1 MFFVGKIYYRF
12 KSRENRSV
20 SSVCLSEEPETAV
33 KYRLPVE
40 RSSHISNA
48 RDCTYIP
55 PVRLNHPRIVDTEA
69 RYYQAHPPQ
78 LSPPQSREV
87 TNRS

>member
-1 MFFVGKIYYRF
+1 MNQKIYPF
-12 KSRENRSV
+12 QISGKQILSIV
-20 SSVCLSEEPETAV
+20 SSVAVSEEPETAV
-33 KYRLPVE
+33 NYRLPAE
-40 RSSHISNA
+40 RSPHISNA

-78 LSPPQSREV
+78 LSPPQLREV
-87 TNRS
+87 SRS

>member
-1 MFFVGKIYYRF
+1 MTQKYITVQISGKQIRKF
-12 KSRENRSV
+12 RLPV
-20 SSVCLSEEPETAV
+20 SEEPETAV
-33 KYRLPVE
+33 NYRPPVT
-40 RSSHISNA
+40 RSVHISNA

-55 PVRLNHPRIVDTEA
+55 PVRLNHPRIVDTES

-87 TNRS
+87 THRS